1 MFKIGKAKETN
12 SISLEIFFTNGF
24 SSYYDEVGK
33 KTTEEY
39 KEINFNVTGN
49 LDTDSYNL
57 TFMFNGPVEKLLEL
71 EKHTN
76 YDIQDFLVLGESF
89 LGINEDVYWGINIK
103 GNILR
108 FSNNKFVIDITF
120 NNEDNEY
127 FGHIEFDFILDE
139 YLNK

>member
-1 MFKIGKAKETN
+1 MFKIGKVQETN
-12 SISLEIFFTNGF
+12 NISLEIFLTNGF
-24 SSYYDEVGK
+24 SSHYDEAGK
-33 KTTEEY
+33 NTIKEY
-39 KEINFNVTGN
+39 KEINFNITGN

-57 TFMFNGPVEKLLEL
+57 AFMFNGPVEELLKL

-76 YDIQDFLVLGESF
+76 YDIQKFLVLSESF
-89 LGINEDVYWGINIK
+89 FGINEDVYYEANIK

-108 FSNNKFVIDITF
+108 FNNNKFVIDIIF